1 MNELTEQ
8 DVFTMLKHFQHNVT
22 SKLQQLEKKRGNNY
36 CDNWYSALVH
46 GFRETKGL
54 LTEQASTTEVIVC
67 WAKETDDGMDLS
79 EKLKRLRQVRS
90 YFCYIKV
97 FDEFFRRWTIASLAQ
112 LTEEEDEADFVMEN
126 LYLPFKKELPR
137 QGANFYYSLVK
148 FCQFY
153 YTKHIA
159 PAGSQ

>member
-8 DVFTMLKHFQHNVT
+8 DVFTMLQHFQHNVT

-67 WAKETDDGMDLS
+67 WAKETDEVMDLS

>member
-1 MNELTEQ
+1 MNELNEQ
-8 DVFTMLKHFQHNVT
+8 DVFTMLQHFQNNVT
-22 SKLQQLEKKRGNNY
+22 SKLQQLEKTRGDNY

-54 LTEQASTTEVIVC
+54 LTKQASITEVIVC
-67 WAKETDDGMDLS
+67 WAKQTDEVMDLS
-79 EKLKRLRQVRS
+79 EKLKRLRQGRP
-90 YFCYIKV
+90 YFCYEIV
-97 FDEFFRRWTIASLAQ
+97 FNEFFRRWTITSLAQ

-126 LYLPFKKELPR
+126 LYLPFKKELR
-137 QGANFYYSLVK
+137 QGANFYDSLVK